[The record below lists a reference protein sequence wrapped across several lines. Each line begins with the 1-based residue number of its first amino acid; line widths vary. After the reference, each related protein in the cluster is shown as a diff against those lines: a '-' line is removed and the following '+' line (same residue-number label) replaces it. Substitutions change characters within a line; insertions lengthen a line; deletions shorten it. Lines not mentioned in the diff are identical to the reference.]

1 MLNDRAERYRIYESN
16 NLHEETS
23 CNHIQK
29 LSLSFLQGKLMP
41 MKRPMGVLNEALTR

>member
-23 CNHIQK
+23 CNNIIK
-29 LSLSFLQGKLMP
+29 LSLSFLQGKLKP
-41 MKRPMGVLNEALTR
+41 LKRLMGVLNEGLTR